1 VSEGTDEVSMLDRLA
16 RIPTGRWSKWLAVLL
31 WLIAVGALAPL
42 SGGLTGV
49 EQNSQ
54 SSFVPAGAASTEV
67 AAYQAEFPE
76 MDSLPALVV
85 LYRQNGITPSD
96 RATATADQR
105 RIRSL
110 DLPGVAAVGASTVS
124 PSGTGLIFSV
134 TLGAGTGA
142 VTVGD
147 AVTKIRAALG
157 PPGAGLETGVGG
169 PAATLADTANAF
181 SGIDGTLL
189 LATVAIVT
197 LLLLLTYRSL
207 LMWIFPLIGVGLAS
221 VVGEAGVYL
230 LAKSGFVVNGM
241 TVGILTVLMFGAG
254 TDYSLFLVARY
265 REELRHTESVA
276 EAMRVA
282 LRRVTPTLLTSAST
296 VILGLLALLLAQEND
311 IRALGPVGA
320 IGIAAVLLATL
331 TLVPAILV
339 IAGRRAFWPLVPH
352 VGSSAHSARISWA
365 AVARGVGR
373 RPGRTWAG
381 VLALLGVMAVGLLAY
396 PGSLPQSDAFSG
408 SAGSVAAQEL
418 IGQSFPPGISG
429 PIVIVVRHPSLTGAA
444 LAVARSVPGVES
456 VGSAETHGGI
466 ALATAT
472 LAFSPT
478 GQRAETVVETLRS
491 REQSA
496 VGSAVLVG
504 GVTATQVDLDQAAS
518 QDRLVIIPVVLVIVF
533 LMLALLLRS
542 LAAPLVLVATV
553 VVSFLGSLGV
563 AMVCFRY
570 LFQFAG
576 VDSSLILLGFV
587 FLVALGIDYN
597 VFLSARARQE
607 AAGGAG
613 TGPGMLRA
621 LAATGGVIT
630 SAGLV
635 LAGTFTVLGVL
646 PLVALTE
653 LGFLVA
659 FGVLVDTLLVRSL
672 MVPALVVQIG
682 RRFWWPSRPEQ
693 EAVGPPPRVT

>member
-1 VSEGTDEVSMLDRLA
+1 MWFLERLA
-16 RIPTGRWSKWLAVLL
+16 GIPTGRWSRWVTVLVWLL
-31 WLIAVGALAPL
+31 AVGALVPL
-42 SGGLTGV
+42 AAGLAGV

-67 AAYQAEFPE
+67 AAYQAEFPG
-76 MDSLPALVV
+76 MNSLPALVV
-85 LYRQNGITPSD
+85 LYRRTGITPSD
-96 RATATADQR
+96 RATASVDQR
-105 RIRSL
+105 RISSL
-110 DLPGVAAVGASTVS
+110 HLPGVTAVGSSTLA
-124 PSGTGLIFSV
+124 PAGTGLIFQVTLAAGTSTV
-134 TLGAGTGA
+134 TLGDD
-142 VTVGD
+142 VTR
-147 AVTKIRAALG
+147 IRAALG
-157 PPGAGLETGVGG
+157 PAEAGLETGVGG

-181 SGIDGTLL
+181 SGTDSTLL

-197 LLLLLTYRSL
+197 VLLLLTYRSL
-207 LMWIFPLIGVGLAS
+207 WMWLFPLLGVGLAS
-221 VVGEAGVYL
+221 FLGEAGVYL
-230 LAKSGFVVNGM
+230 LARSGFVVNGM

-254 TDYSLFLVARY
+254 TDYSLLLVARY
-265 REELRHTESVA
+265 REELRHTQSVA

-282 LRRVTPTLLTSAST
+282 LRRVTPTLVTSAST

-331 TLVPAILV
+331 TLVPALLV
-339 IAGRRAFWPLVPH
+339 IAGRRAFWPLVPK
-352 VGSSAHSARISWA
+352 VGSSAHSSTISWA
-365 AVARGVGR
+365 TVAGWVGR
-373 RPGRTWAG
+373 RPGPTWAG
-381 VLALLGVMAVGLLAY
+381 VLALLAVMAVGLLAY

-408 SAGSVAAQEL
+408 TAGSVAAQKL
-418 IGQSFPPGISG
+418 IDSSFPPGISG
-429 PIVIVVRHPSLTGAA
+429 PVVIAVRDPARAGAA
-444 LAVARSVPGVES
+444 LAVARSVAGIDY
-456 VGSAETHGGI
+456 VGAAETHDGI
-466 ALATAT
+466 SLASAT
-472 LAFSPT
+472 LAYSPT
-478 GQRAETVVETLRS
+478 GQQAESVVETLRS
-491 REQSA
+491 DEQRA

-504 GVTATQVDLDQAAS
+504 GVTATQVDLDQAAGR
-518 QDRLVIIPVVLVIVF
+518 DRLVIIPVVLVIVF

-542 LAAPLVLVATV
+542 FTAPLVLVATV
-553 VVSFLGSLGV
+553 LVSFLGSLGV
-563 AMVCFRY
+563 AMVCFRWI
-570 LFQFAG
+570 FQFAG

-607 AAGGAG
+607 APGG

-682 RRFWWPSRPEQ
+682 RRFWWPSRPDPG
-693 EAVGPPPRVT
+693 AASAPAGPPAT

>member
-1 VSEGTDEVSMLDRLA
+1 MRFLERLA
-16 RIPTGRWSKWLAVLL
+16 EIPTGRWSKWLAVLV
-31 WLIAVGALAPL
+31 WLVAVGALVPL
-42 SGGLTGV
+42 SAGLTGV

-67 AAYQAEFPE
+67 AAYQAEFPG
-76 MDSLPALVV
+76 MNSLPALVV
-85 LYRQNGITPSD
+85 LYRQTGITGSD
-96 RATATADQR
+96 RTAAAADQR
-105 RIRSL
+105 RISALR
-110 DLPGVAAVGASTVS
+110 LPGVAAVGSSTVA
-124 PSGTGLIFSV
+124 PSGTGLIFPV
-134 TLGAGTGA
+134 TLMAGTSA
-142 VTVGD
+142 VTVGTD
-147 AVTKIRAALG
+147 VNRIQSALG
-157 PPGAGLETGVGG
+157 PAEAGLETGVGG

-207 LMWIFPLIGVGLAS
+207 WMWIFPLLGVGFAS

-230 LAKSGFVVNGM
+230 LARSGFVVNGM

-254 TDYSLFLVARY
+254 TDYSLLLVARY

-282 LRRVTPTLLTSAST
+282 LRRVTPTLVTSAST
-296 VILGLLALLLAQEND
+296 VILGLLALLMAQEND

-331 TLVPAILV
+331 TLVPALLV
-339 IAGRRAFWPLVPH
+339 IAGRRAFWPLVPRM
-352 VGSSAHSARISWA
+352 GSATRASRISWA
-365 AVARGVGR
+365 AVARRVGR
-373 RPGRTWAG
+373 HPGPTWAG
-381 VLALLGVMAVGLLAY
+381 VLALLAVMAMGLLAY

-408 SAGSVAAQEL
+408 TAGSVAAQRL
-418 IGQSFPPGISG
+418 IDSSFPPGISG
-429 PIVIVVRHPSLTGAA
+429 PVVIAVRDPALAGAA
-444 LAVARSVPGVES
+444 LAVARSVPGIEY
-456 VGSAETHGGI
+456 VGAVETHDGI
-466 ALATAT
+466 ALASAT
-472 LAFSPT
+472 LAYSPT
-478 GQRAETVVETLRS
+478 GQRAETVLEALRS
-491 REQSA
+491 DEQRS
-496 VGSAVLVG
+496 VGDEVLVG
-504 GVTATQVDLDQAAS
+504 GVTATQVDLDQAAGR
-518 QDRLVIIPVVLVIVF
+518 DRLVIIPVVLVVVF

-542 LAAPLVLVATV
+542 LTAPLVLVATV
-553 VVSFLGSLGV
+553 LVSFVGSLGV
-563 AMVCFRY
+563 AMLCFRY
-570 LFQFAG
+570 VFQFAG

-607 AAGGAG
+607 ASGG

-659 FGVLVDTLLVRSL
+659 FGVLVDTFLVRSL
-672 MVPALVVQIG
+672 MVPALVVRIG
-682 RRFWWPSRPEQ
+682 RRFWWPSHPER
-693 EAVGPPPRVT
+693 EAGDAPPATPVT